1 MSNDI
6 DLWNDIE
13 DLESLGLKKEAEDL
27 LEAYRKEYIE
37 VEEWKNIEFP

>member
-37 VEEWKNIEFP
+37 VEE